1 MSLAQIEAE
10 LDRLSSE
17 ELRRLA
23 LQSWTAF
30 VKKEG
35 GTAHEC
41 CENDPLLLA
50 ALDGAVASADAD
62 SGPGHTGDEVR
73 ARLRSWTSK

>member
-23 LQSWTAF
+23 LQSWSAF
-30 VKKEG
+30 VQKEG
-35 GTAHEC
+35 GMTHEC
-41 CENDPLLLA
+41 REEDPALLA
-50 ALDGAVASADAD
+50 ALDAAVAQADAAP
-62 SGPGHTGDEVR
+62 GTGHTADEVR
-73 ARLRSWTSK
+73 ARLRTWTSK